1 MNRPASARENRNMG
15 SKPSTQERL
24 ETLRESVKQAR
35 DEKVRLEERA
45 AAKAEEREKI
55 LSELKEMGIAEG
67 ELDSA
72 IAKLSKR
79 LDEELTKAE
88 QIAAAADAADPV
100 AAAAAAGGEFTTIE
114 EGVDDLDLDIS

>member
-1 MNRPASARENRNMG
+1 MG

-55 LSELKEMGIAEG
+55 LSELKELGIAEG

-72 IAKLSKR
+72 IVKLSKR

-114 EGVDDLDLDIS
+114 EGIDDDDLGLDIS